1 MKKSILWPFNPQNE
15 FYSMVKLAKLPHGA
29 ITVLALLG
37 IIFLSLIPA
46 GIIVL
51 IIRVAGMDVPLLV
64 SSFLQFISFILA
76 VWLYISVVEKRSFKS
91 LGFFGLS
98 KFKKYIGGFLIGI
111 SLLTASFVIVT
122 LMAKTNVEVTFRFG
136 VSSVVSIITVLI
148 FFIIQGASEEIVFR
162 GWLMQSIGVR
172 HWPWLGITLST
183 LFFAILHAANPNFNL
198 IAGMNILLVGLLLA
212 MLALYDG
219 NLWGVCGFH
228 TAWNFTMNSVY
239 GINVS
244 GTKLVGDTL
253 LKTTFEG
260 SPLIT
265 GGDFGLEG
273 SLIVTALIVAL
284 TVVLLFIKRK
294 G

>member
-1 MKKSILWPFNPQNE
+1 
-15 FYSMVKLAKLPHGA
+15 MVKLAKLPHGA

>member
-1 MKKSILWPFNPQNE
+1 MA
-15 FYSMVKLAKLPHGA
+15 KLAKLPHGA
-29 ITVLALLG
+29 ITFLALLG
-37 IIFLSLIPA
+37 VIFLSLIPA

-51 IIRVAGMDVPLLV
+51 IIRVAGMDVPNLL

-91 LGFFGLS
+91 LGFFGLRR
-98 KFKKYIGGFLIGI
+98 FKKYIGGFLIGV
-111 SLLTASFVIVT
+111 SLLTASFVIVS
-122 LMAKTNVEVTFRFG
+122 LMTKANVEFSFSFG
-136 VSSVVSIITVLI
+136 ISSIVSIITVLI

-162 GWLMQSIGVR
+162 GWLMQSIGIR
-172 HWPWLGITLST
+172 HWPWLGIALST
-183 LFFAILHAANPNFNL
+183 LLFAILHAANPNFNL
-198 IAGMNILLVGLLLA
+198 IAGLNIFLVGLLLA
-212 MLALYDG
+212 ILALYDG
-219 NLWGVCGFH
+219 SLWGVCGFH

-265 GGDFGLEG
+265 GGGFGLEG
-273 SLIVTALIVAL
+273 SLVVSALIVAL
-284 TVVLLFIKRK
+284 MVVILFLKRK